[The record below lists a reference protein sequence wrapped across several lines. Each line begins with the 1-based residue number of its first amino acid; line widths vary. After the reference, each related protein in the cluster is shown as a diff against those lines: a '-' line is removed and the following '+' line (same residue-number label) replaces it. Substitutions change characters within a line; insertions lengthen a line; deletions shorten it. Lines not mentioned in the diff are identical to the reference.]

1 MAHDHRQSAKTMPA
15 KYKYSK
21 SQLIVVASR
30 LMHKDLA
37 EVAQTTSFRGK
48 GEAVAFATFVTKGL
62 IQSAEHNME
71 AVKHLV
77 SSSRRPMKATVICIL
92 EIAQ

>member
-1 MAHDHRQSAKTMPA
+1 MTAAKVQRRWPA

-37 EVAQTTSFRGK
+37 EVAQTTIFRGK
-48 GEAVAFATFVTKGL
+48 GEAVGFASFVTKGL
-62 IQSAEHNME
+62 IQTAEHNMD
-71 AVKHLV
+71 AVKLLV
-77 SSSRRPMKATVICIL
+77 SSSRRPMNATVICIL
-92 EIAQ
+92 EIA